1 MKDTVYDVS
10 YQIFS
15 EISQKEPTKFDFQIS
30 DKIEFPILNSLPKWQ
45 ALIPLPK
52 NVGENFFFQGY
63 IFQDYELESTTIWN
77 LFLASIYHLA
87 AHVNVSDYSIYDK
100 WSKNKTQEICWKVIN
115 YIEDINVELFLTEN
129 YPEIFKTLSEIDKQ
143 LQKTNELSNSNSRG
157 KTNFANFY
165 FTNNVT
171 KLSKLKN
178 KLQTHLKEREYD
190 KVILAAN
197 ILYKTHLNLP
207 AELPSFYDHRP
218 LTKKKTIC
226 KNLEINTTNE
236 FKDNVVKLDELWIKE
251 EIRIK
256 RLFKQYNKYG
266 IDLNFDEITIGS
278 ENFGEYLRLT
288 SENSLLI
295 KKVKDQLRR
304 INNVEDDINSYDTG
318 VVDMQKAIQSIASR
332 NPTIKMFDMEMPR
345 RDSENWVIAIDTS
358 ASMKLKF
365 DEMKKFALCLS
376 EAANELTFAGGK
388 WGLFTFGSKLQI
400 IKDPDERYSQ
410 NVKGRIGAI
419 ENSGLSF
426 IPDSIIFGTKMLN
439 NIIGD
444 RKYIFLI
451 SDGFSSGYPKIDEEF
466 ISAIKFAQNSS
477 INLVGIG
484 ITEKVAK
491 YFTPCFSETEFR
503 KTISNFI
510 SAYCSLSQ
518 HNM

>member
-251 EIRIK
+251 EIRI
-256 RLFKQYNKYG
+256 
-266 IDLNFDEITIGS
+266 
-278 ENFGEYLRLT
+278 
-288 SENSLLI
+288 
-295 KKVKDQLRR
+295 
-304 INNVEDDINSYDTG
+304 
-318 VVDMQKAIQSIASR
+318 
-332 NPTIKMFDMEMPR
+332 
-345 RDSENWVIAIDTS
+345 
-358 ASMKLKF
+358 
-365 DEMKKFALCLS
+365 
-376 EAANELTFAGGK
+376 
-388 WGLFTFGSKLQI
+388 
-400 IKDPDERYSQ
+400 
-410 NVKGRIGAI
+410 
-419 ENSGLSF
+419 
-426 IPDSIIFGTKMLN
+426 
-439 NIIGD
+439 
-444 RKYIFLI
+444 
-451 SDGFSSGYPKIDEEF
+451 
-466 ISAIKFAQNSS
+466 
-477 INLVGIG
+477 
-484 ITEKVAK
+484 
-491 YFTPCFSETEFR
+491 
-503 KTISNFI
+503 
-510 SAYCSLSQ
+510 
-518 HNM
+518 